1 LQIGV
6 LSTPIAYS
14 IDILSPTGQIAMSIL
29 NPVAPVIDGI
39 RRVLVYDK
47 TPQFDL
53 IGIGLLSAVILLTIG
68 WYVFRRLERGFADV
82 A

>member
-1 LQIGV
+1 
-6 LSTPIAYS
+6 
-14 IDILSPTGQIAMSIL
+14 MSIL
-29 NPVAPVIDGI
+29 NPLAPVIDGI

-47 TPQFDL
+47 APQFNL
-53 IGIGLLSAVILLTIG
+53 VGIGLLSVLCLLTVG